1 MDYRRK
7 PLAILCVVLMM
18 VTLLPLQLFAVSENL
33 ANQRIGG
40 ADRYATAAAIS
51 QAGWQT
57 AENVILAGGGDAN
70 LVDALSAAP
79 LAKLLNAPILIS
91 ESGRLTPVTAA
102 ELRRLGAKT
111 AYVVSGAAVITQAVQ
126 NELQTMGVTVVRLGG
141 ADRFAT
147 SQNIARE
154 IIRRGGVDTIVVT
167 TAYTNADALSIA
179 SIAAAGGWPILLS
192 GANGLSAEARA
203 IISEIGPTRTY
214 V

>member
-1 MDYRRK
+1 MDCRKK
-7 PLAILCVVLMM
+7 PLAILCVALIVAAALS
-18 VTLLPLQLFAVSENL
+18 PQIFAAGADL
-33 ANQRIGG
+33 ITQRIGG
-40 ADRYATAAAIS
+40 ADRYATAAAIA
-51 QAGWQT
+51 QAGWQA

-111 AYVVSGAAVITQAVQ
+111 AYIVSGAAVVTQAVQ
-126 NELQTMGVTVVRLGG
+126 DEIRAMGITVVRLGG

-154 IIRRGGVDTIVVT
+154 IIKRGGVDTVVVT

-179 SIAAAGGWPILLS
+179 SIAAA
-192 GANGLSAEARA
+192 
-203 IISEIGPTRTY
+203 
-214 V
+214 